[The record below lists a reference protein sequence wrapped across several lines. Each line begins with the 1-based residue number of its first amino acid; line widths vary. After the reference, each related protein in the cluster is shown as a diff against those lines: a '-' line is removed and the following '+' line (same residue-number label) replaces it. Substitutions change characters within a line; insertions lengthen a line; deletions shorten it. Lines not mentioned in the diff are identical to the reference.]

1 MGDVRAN
8 SDSRKLFR
16 VFRFACVGIGATA
29 IHLSLAVVLTGLAGI
44 NPYVSN
50 LLAFSVAFFF
60 SFLGHYYWSF
70 QSSLRRSVALTR
82 FLVTTLTGFMS
93 SNIIL
98 MGLLQTNVFSKPV
111 SSAIAVMFIPAITY
125 LLGRHWA
132 FR

>member
-1 MGDVRAN
+1 M
-8 SDSRKLFR
+8 
-16 VFRFACVGIGATA
+16 GATA
-29 IHLSLAVVLTGLAGI
+29 IHLSLAILLTGPMGI

-50 LLAFSVAFFF
+50 LLAFSVAFLF

-82 FLVTTLTGFMS
+82 FIVTALTGFLS

-98 MGLLQTNVFSKPV
+98 MGLLQTNVFPKTI

-125 LLGRHWA
+125 LLGRYWA